1 MAKSSR
7 SFKALILGS
16 GSAATALVSLIIAA
30 VLSRNF
36 DKGDY
41 ATFRQTLLVYEFAA
55 PLLTLGLPAAL
66 FYFLPGE
73 TSRARAILLENLIL
87 LGVMG
92 LLFSF
97 FLAFGGNSL
106 LADRFSNPAL
116 EKTLLVFALYPVLFL
131 PASAASACL
140 VVRDKVH
147 WFTIHIV
154 ATRLARLG
162 LVLGAIWIFPDSPL
176 AAISAITISSF
187 LTCGSAL
194 VLMFRAVPRTGISRP
209 SRHGLTSQL
218 KYAIPL
224 GLAVMLESMALG
236 IDKVLVSILCEP
248 DQFAVFV
255 NGAMEIPFIRMITA
269 ATMAVI
275 LPEIVAFYKTGK
287 KAEALG
293 LWQRSAR
300 KIAVLLLPLGGLLFV
315 AAPEL
320 MTLFYSGE
328 YIESSRPFRIYLLLL
343 PARVIFFGVIFQ
355 AAGRSDL
362 ILKRAVG
369 TLLLNAAVSYPMIKY
384 FGVEGAAWGT
394 VVVFWLYVIPYCLA
408 YCSRLL
414 DTVWFRLM
422 PFRHL
427 GMILLAIVGAMLVA
441 SQMRP
446 FLPAGHTLSVAV
458 LVSAGYVVILMPAL
472 ILLCRSELRQYWQLL
487 LRVLPGNRGR
497 S

>member
-1 MAKSSR
+1 
-7 SFKALILGS
+7 
-16 GSAATALVSLIIAA
+16 
-30 VLSRNF
+30 
-36 DKGDY
+36 
-41 ATFRQTLLVYEFAA
+41 
-55 PLLTLGLPAAL
+55 
-66 FYFLPGE
+66 
-73 TSRARAILLENLIL
+73 
-87 LGVMG
+87 
-92 LLFSF
+92 
-97 FLAFGGNSL
+97 
-106 LADRFSNPAL
+106 
-116 EKTLLVFALYPVLFL
+116 
-131 PASAASACL
+131 
-140 VVRDKVH
+140 
-147 WFTIHIV
+147 
-154 ATRLARLG
+154 
-162 LVLGAIWIFPDSPL
+162 
-176 AAISAITISSF
+176 
-187 LTCGSAL
+187 
-194 VLMFRAVPRTGISRP
+194 
-209 SRHGLTSQL
+209 
-218 KYAIPL
+218 
-224 GLAVMLESMALG
+224 MLESMALG

-328 YIESSRPFRIYLLLL
+328 YVESSRPFRIYLLLL

-384 FGVEGAAWGT
+384 FGIEGAAWGT

-472 ILLCRSELRQYWQLL
+472 ILLCRAELRQYWQML